1 MVVGLGLGTLLCLG
15 TLLVMGLGT
24 VIRLG
29 LGTRL
34 GTCMGPGLGRR
45 MGWSGHDFAP
55 ADPQRV
61 PSSRRRFG
69 YLYSRFLRWQPR
81 IRLQRKLAPIVGQ
94 RRFASVDLFKQPSAP
109 DRPSVGKLYVASGRH
124 RFPLI

>member
-1 MVVGLGLGTLLCLG
+1 MGTILGGGPLLGWG
-15 TLLVMGLGT
+15 RGT

-55 ADPQRV
+55 AAPQRV

-69 YLYSRFLRWQPR
+69 YLYIRFLRWQPR
-81 IRLQRKLAPIVGQ
+81 ICLQRKFASVVGQ

-124 RFPLI
+124 RFPHL